1 MPDLPS
7 TVIKAAIQE
16 ANYNPQSRLDGV
28 SEVSGTAGT
37 AVGKKDEAALD
48 PPSQTFSPSD

>member
-16 ANYNPQSRLDGV
+16 ANYNPQSCLHGG
-28 SEVSGTAGT
+28 SEVIFTARA
-37 AVGKKDEAALD
+37 AVGKKDEAG
-48 PPSQTFSPSD
+48 PNFPV